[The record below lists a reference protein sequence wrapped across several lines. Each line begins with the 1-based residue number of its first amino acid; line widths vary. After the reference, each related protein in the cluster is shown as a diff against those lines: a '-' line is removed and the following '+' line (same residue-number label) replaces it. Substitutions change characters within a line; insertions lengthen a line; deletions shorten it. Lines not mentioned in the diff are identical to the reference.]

1 MDITSILITNFIA
14 VLGMMLLGWM
24 ISLITKNV
32 TIVDSLWGL
41 GFVLIAWL
49 TFFNAEGF
57 QGRMLL
63 ITLLVTI
70 WGMRLSLHLSWRN
83 WGHGEDPR
91 YGRWREESG
100 DRFWLISLFKVFV
113 LQAIFLW
120 AIALALQWGQMS
132 SQPPQLI
139 WIDYLG
145 VSVWA
150 VGFFFEALGD
160 WQLARFKADGANKGR
175 VMDQGLWAYSR
186 HPNYFGECLIW
197 WGIFLIALAT
207 SSSLW
212 TVISPIIITT
222 VLLKMT
228 GVTLMEKAI
237 VHTRP
242 KYRDYI
248 ARTNTFFPWFPKKRE
263 THEPGPGNGRAS
275 VAVPS
280 SDSNGYLL
288 HGLCKTFWI

>member
-1 MDITSILITNFIA
+1 MDIISILISNFIA
-14 VLGMMLLGWM
+14 VLGMMLLGWI
-24 ISLITKNV
+24 ISLITRNV

-49 TFFNAEGF
+49 TFFTAEGF
-57 QGRMLL
+57 QGRMIL
-63 ITLLVTI
+63 ITLLVTL
-70 WGMRLSLHLSWRN
+70 WGLRLSLHLSWRN

-91 YGRWREESG
+91 YGLWREESG
-100 DRFWLISLFKVFV
+100 NRFWLISLFKVFV

-120 AIALALQWGQMS
+120 AIALSLQWGQMS
-132 SQPPQLI
+132 PQPPQLT

-150 VGFFFEALGD
+150 LGFFFEVVGD
-160 WQLARFKADGANKGR
+160 WQLARFKSDAANKGR

-186 HPNYFGECLIW
+186 HPNYFGECLVW
-197 WGIFLIALAT
+197 WGIFLITLAT
-207 SSSLW
+207 PSSLW

-228 GVTLMEKAI
+228 GVTLMEKTI

-242 KYRDYI
+242 KYREYI
-248 ARTNTFFPWFPKKRE
+248 ARTNAFIPWFPKRK
-263 THEPGPGNGRAS
+263 
-275 VAVPS
+275 VDV
-280 SDSNGYLL
+280 
-288 HGLCKTFWI
+288 